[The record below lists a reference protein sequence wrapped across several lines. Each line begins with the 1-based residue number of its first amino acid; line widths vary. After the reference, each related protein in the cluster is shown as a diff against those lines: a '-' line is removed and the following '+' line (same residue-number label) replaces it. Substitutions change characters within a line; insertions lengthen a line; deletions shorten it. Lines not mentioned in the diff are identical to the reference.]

1 MIVAADCLA
10 LRCGWSLRE
19 LAEMSNARKEEDEK
33 RCRLCLEGDDG
44 PLVQPCACRGTAKF
58 IHNACL
64 EHWRRTGP

>member
-1 MIVAADCLA
+1 MASVQACEIA
-10 LRCGWSLRE
+10 S
-19 LAEMSNARKEEDEK
+19 EDEAAAEI